1 MILQAKKLTK
11 SFQNGEKIL
20 SVLDNISIDIDK
32 GDCVTIMGESGVGKS
47 TLLNI
52 LGTLDSATS
61 GLLLLNN
68 EDVNDLSKDQIAEL
82 RNKYLG
88 FVFQFHHL
96 LPDFTAYEN
105 VLIPNEIAGSVVD
118 HKKAIELLAYIG
130 LKNRMDH
137 FPSQLS
143 GGERLRVAVV
153 RALMNN
159 PRLLLADEPTGNLD
173 IGNSTKLIDLF
184 KQINKDF
191 GLALIITTHNPK
203 VANIGSKQYILE
215 NGTLSLLDNV
225 DTV

>member
-20 SVLDNISIDIDK
+20 SVLDNISIDIDR
-32 GDCVTIMGESGVGKS
+32 GDCVTIMGESGAGKS

-61 GLLLLNN
+61 GSLLLNN
-68 EDVNDLSKDQIAEL
+68 EDVNDFSKDQIAEL

-105 VLIPNEIAGSVVD
+105 VLIPNEIAGNVVD
-118 HKKAIELLAYIG
+118 YKKAIELLAYIG

-143 GGERLRVAVV
+143 GGERLRVAVI

-173 IGNSTKLIDLF
+173 IGNAAKLMDLF

-215 NGTLSLLDNV
+215 NGTLSLLHNV